1 MAFNIIFSRGSLPL
15 LLFQKKKE
23 KEKEKERDI
32 QQLTNFTV
40 FAGIVTTCEQ
50 DQSK

>member
-15 LLFQKKKE
+15 LLFQKKK
-23 KEKEKERDI
+23 KERKERDI